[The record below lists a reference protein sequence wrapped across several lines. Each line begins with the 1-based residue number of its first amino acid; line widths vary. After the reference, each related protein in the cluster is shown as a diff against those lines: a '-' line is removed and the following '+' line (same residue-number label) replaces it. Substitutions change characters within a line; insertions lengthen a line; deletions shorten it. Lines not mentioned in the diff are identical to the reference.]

1 MTSRVRPRSF
11 FLSLCGSN
19 LRIFRSLRG
28 GISSGIGAIKR
39 AISTVLIWF
48 GAFGIAIA
56 ESAGTEFA
64 VMAVSGFVMACGG
77 LAAIY
82 DTLVELEEELGVK
95 LAILAVRGVIFFGGF
110 GLISEL
116 SGGNAY
122 LTAAMTVVI
131 LTAVFLY
138 SAKDS
143 EPPRGFAEA
152 DWF

>member
-1 MTSRVRPRSF
+1 VWKQLTNFSIVARWDFLWNRGNKTCDFYSFNLVWGFWHSDSRVRRYGVRSHGR
-11 FLSLCGSN
+11 L
-19 LRIFRSLRG
+19 
-28 GISSGIGAIKR
+28 
-39 AISTVLIWF
+39 
-48 GAFGIAIA
+48 
-56 ESAGTEFA
+56 
-64 VMAVSGFVMACGG
+64 GFCHGLWG